1 MKCVSCGSEHV
12 KSQLFQEDLGES
24 TTSKTK
30 TKTAGHGVVYWIF
43 LGWWIWLP
51 KLLLWIVAFIPMAI
65 LKALRKKK
73 TKSSTVSSTIKNVQ
87 YKTVYTCEDCGH
99 TWSAVTK

>member
-1 MKCVSCGSEHV
+1 MKCPQCGSEHV
-12 KSQLFQEDLGES
+12 ESQLFQEDLGSS
-24 TTSKTK
+24 TVSKTK
-30 TKTAGHGVVYWIF
+30 SSSKQGGHGVLYWIF

-73 TKSSTVSSTIKNVQ
+73 TKGKSTTTETTVRNLQ
-87 YKTVYTCEDCGH
+87 YKTVYTCKDCGH
-99 TWSAVTK
+99 TVE